1 MSIGLPQILIILL
14 LVLVI
19 FGAGKLPKVMG
30 DMGKGMKN
38 FKDGLNGGD
47 NETERKAKP
56 VRSDPPTLDNPLQSA
71 QKKDSENSK
80 TEV

>member
-14 LVLVI
+14 LVLVV

-38 FKDGLNGGD
+38 FKDGLGGKD
-47 NETERKAKP
+47 GETDTTAKT
-56 VRSDPPTLDNPLQSA
+56 VRSDPPTLDNPPQNA
-71 QKKDSENSK
+71 KVKDSENSK
-80 TEV
+80 TDV